1 MDENQNENRNESGS
15 IPEGPRKAVN
25 PLWVA
30 LVVFLCVS
38 AVAVGF
44 IVEQQKTANQL
55 SARNQELTASLTQ
68 TKGQIQNLSSELNTL
83 QAQQTEQAERDRVEK
98 AARRAAVLRRERM
111 AHHAA
116 PKKVV
121 NKDDPRWKQVQA
133 ELAEH
138 QKAIASTQQDID
150 KTRSE
155 LQGNLDSTRDE
166 LNGSIAKTHSELVAL
181 EKKGERSYY
190 EFDLFKAKQFQR
202 VGPMEVSLRKTN
214 AKHQFCDLHVIVND
228 REMAKKH
235 INVYEPVVFYT
246 EENGQPM
253 QLVINSISKNH
264 MHGYVSA
271 PKYAGSRASAAGM
284 GAGAGPA
291 SGAGAN
297 ATTAT
302 AMQPKMVDLR
312 HSAEAVK

>member
-15 IPEGPRKAVN
+15 ISEAPRKSVN

-30 LVVFLCVS
+30 LVVFLCVA

-44 IVEQQKTANQL
+44 ILEQQKTAGQL

-68 TKGQIQNLSSELNTL
+68 TKGQVQTLATELNTL
-83 QAQQTEQAERDRVEK
+83 QTEQAERDRVEK
-98 AARRAAVLRRERM
+98 AARDAAVLRRERM
-111 AHHAA
+111 SHHAVA
-116 PKKVV
+116 KKVV
-121 NKDDPRWKQVQA
+121 NKDDPRWQQVQA

-155 LQGNLDSTRDE
+155 LQGNLDSTRNE
-166 LNGSIAKTHSELVAL
+166 LGGSIAKTHAELVEL
-181 EKKGERSYY
+181 ERKGERSYY
-190 EFDLFKAKQFQR
+190 EFDMFKAKQFKR
-202 VGPMEVSLRKTN
+202 VGPIEVSLRKTN
-214 AKHQFCDLHVIVND
+214 AKHQFCDLQVIVND
-228 REMAKKH
+228 RDLTKKH

-246 EENGQPM
+246 EQDGQPM

-271 PKYAGSRASAAGM
+271 PKYQGSRASVNTGAE
-284 GAGAGPA
+284 AGAA
-291 SGAGAN
+291 SGASAN

-302 AMQPKMVDLR
+302 AMQPTTIDLR
-312 HSAEAVK
+312 HRAEAVK